1 MNQEDK
7 EYLKTN
13 LKIDWYYQNGELYL
27 CLILDGEIIS
37 KVKFEQ
43 Y

>member
-13 LKIDWYYQNGELYL
+13 LKIDWYYQNDELYL

-37 KVKFEQ
+37 KVN
-43 Y
+43 